1 MAKKG
6 TRKANRTG
14 IFGKVY
20 SPIRHLLMATRDVSK
35 SVFRRSGR
43 VVDNGLGLVQ
53 DVGTAATKH
62 ANMTVKNITKS
73 RKNRRN
79 QNKTRRNRKN

>member
-6 TRKANRTG
+6 TRKSIRGG

-20 SPIRHLLMATRDVSK
+20 SPIRHLLMATRKVSK
-35 SVFRRSGR
+35 SVFRRGGR

-53 DVGTAATKH
+53 NVGTAATKH
-62 ANMTVKNITKS
+62 ANMTIKNITKS
-73 RKNRRN
+73 RRNNRKN
-79 QNKTRRNRKN
+79 TRRNRKN

>member
-6 TRKANRTG
+6 TRKSIRGG

-20 SPIRHLLMATRDVSK
+20 SPIRHLLMATRNVSK
-35 SVFRRSGR
+35 SVFRRGGR

-53 DVGTAATKH
+53 NVGTAATKH
-62 ANMTVKNITKS
+62 ANMTIKNITKS
-73 RKNRRN
+73 RRNNRKN
-79 QNKTRRNRKN
+79 TRRNRKN